1 MDSRPLG
8 WAASRALR
16 ELKMGGKWP
25 GPGPLGF
32 PPITSRGVFST
43 PCAIWRRQ
51 QPPSAQR
58 NRPFFSSG
66 APAGHGGRQGGA
78 PRRSAAARRPTRSDA
93 PASAPPFHRRAP
105 GRQSSPRAAW
115 PQHLGN
121 EARTEEA
128 PVRRLQK
135 EEKEVLPRPP
145 DRRATRRGEQGRGR
159 RRSRVGRGSVRAHP
173 PSGLAWRSRCWDPRP
188 IHRESTRFEEN

>member
-1 MDSRPLG
+1 MVFRPLPRG
-8 WAASRALR
+8 AFFRPHAPSGGASSPLQPSETGHFFLAVPLR
-16 ELKMGGKWP
+16 G
-25 GPGPLGF
+25 
-32 PPITSRGVFST
+32 T
-43 PCAIWRRQ
+43 A
-51 QPPSAQR
+51 
-58 NRPFFSSG
+58 G
-66 APAGHGGRQGGA
+66 ARGGA
-78 PRRSAAARRPTRSDA
+78 PRRCAAARRPTRPDA

-105 GRQSSPRAAW
+105 GRQFSPRAAW

-188 IHRESTRFEEN
+188 IHRESTHFEEN